1 MGMCEKLEVTRS
13 YESTWNAFKGV
24 KDECLCQAEYLQNL
38 PSYGISSGPH
48 KSLVILYIFVAE
60 RSVNKRQTTN
70 VGQDLSFQFFTRP
83 KHGKSNFWLEQIFPC
98 LKSTVSF

>member
-13 YESTWNAFKGV
+13 YESTSNTFKSV

-60 RSVNKRQTTN
+60 RSVKKRQTTN
-70 VGQDLSFQFFTRP
+70 VGRDLSFHFLR
-83 KHGKSNFWLEQIFPC
+83 GRNMENLIFGLNKYFP
-98 LKSTVSF
+98 V

>member
-60 RSVNKRQTTN
+60 RSVKKKANHKRWTGSL
-70 VGQDLSFQFFTRP
+70 VPFFTRP
-83 KHGKSNFWLEQIFPC
+83 KHGKSNFLLEQIFPC

>member
-13 YESTWNAFKGV
+13 YENTSNTFKGV
-24 KDECLCQAEYLQNL
+24 KDECLCLAEYLQNL

-60 RSVNKRQTTN
+60 RSVKKRQTTN
-70 VGQDLSFQFFTRP
+70 VGQDLSFHFLR
-83 KHGKSNFWLEQIFPC
+83 GRNMENLIFC
-98 LKSTVSF
+98 LNKYFPV

>member
-13 YESTWNAFKGV
+13 YENTSNTFKGV
-24 KDECLCQAEYLQNL
+24 KDECSCQAEYLQNL

-60 RSVNKRQTTN
+60 RSVKKRQTTN
-70 VGQDLSFQFFTRP
+70 VGRDLSFHFLR
-83 KHGKSNFWLEQIFPC
+83 GRNMENLIFC
-98 LKSTVSF
+98 LSKYFPV